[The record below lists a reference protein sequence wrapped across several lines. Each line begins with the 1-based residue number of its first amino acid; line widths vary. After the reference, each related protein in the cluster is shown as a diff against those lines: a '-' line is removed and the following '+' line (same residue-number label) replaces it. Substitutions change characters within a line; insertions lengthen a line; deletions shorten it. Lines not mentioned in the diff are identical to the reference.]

1 MPKRSI
7 YTIPKHHARSR
18 HLSRVGDYITYTNRI
33 RLSLASGECLR
44 GWGSEHVHQLSS
56 TLTVLISTLTVL
68 ISTLTALISTLTVL
82 ISTLNVLISTLTV
95 LISTLTVLISLT
107 FCAAPGVGTVWHAC
121 SKSRCRFAIGLRR
134 LLRGTLRSPGQVRV
148 PPALAFARSGVLA
161 CCAFVC
167 A

>member
-68 ISTLTALISTLTVL
+68 ISTLT
-82 ISTLNVLISTLTV
+82 VLISTLTV
-95 LISTLTVLISLT
+95 LISTLTVLISTETVRWLWLWWAHRSG
-107 FCAAPGVGTVWHAC
+107 CLDRGV
-121 SKSRCRFAIGLRR
+121 
-134 LLRGTLRSPGQVRV
+134 V
-148 PPALAFARSGVLA
+148 PPGRTTPRGRVGGRGQHRLCDVVTPGRIPRGVSWSTL
-161 CCAFVC
+161 VPWGLGETVRWLWLY
-167 A
+167 